1 MCYIE
6 DRSQQCFSYSRKI
19 IRDAVD
25 TRTWKGGKPKR
36 KRGKERKKENY
47 TNERKEDEKAKAFVL
62 QCLAESIKLRESE
75 IPFRILNNRCS
86 EKFETLYSVD
96 RRS

>member
-1 MCYIE
+1 L
-6 DRSQQCFSYSRKI
+6 
-19 IRDAVD
+19 
-25 TRTWKGGKPKR
+25 KR
-36 KRGKERKKENY
+36 WEAKEKERERKKENY
-47 TNERKEDEKAKAFVL
+47 TKERKEDEMAKAFVL
-62 QCLAESIKLRESE
+62 QCLAESIKLRELE